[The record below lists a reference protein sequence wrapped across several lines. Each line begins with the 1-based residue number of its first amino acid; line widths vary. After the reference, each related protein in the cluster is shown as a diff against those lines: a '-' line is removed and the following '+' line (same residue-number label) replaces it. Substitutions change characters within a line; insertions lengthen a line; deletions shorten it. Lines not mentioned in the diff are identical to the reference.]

1 MPIDSSDRFI
11 ATEPAGA
18 RGEAGEKK
26 VWDVVRAAFM
36 PRPESFGF
44 WHYPVFS
51 KAGQKFKEPDF
62 LVVDREFGLTIIEVK
77 SVDIGYIESI
87 QGHLWKYRDP
97 KRPQGNPFEQAR
109 HQLQALLDHC
119 DSQGRL
125 VHNVPGRVLVGLP
138 LITERAWQERGFHL
152 LPSCPPIIFKDDLA
166 SEERFISR
174 LRNAH
179 IVAYAPPLDDEQWAL
194 LGHVIA
200 GTPVLKKEPREPD
213 ARPDARRTAIAEV
226 QGDFH
231 KLDLQQLR
239 IGTEIPPGAQRV
251 RGIAGSGKTV
261 LLCQKAAHMHL
272 KHPDWDIAV
281 VFFTRSLYDQIIRTL
296 DRWLRHFSGDEVR
309 FDPATSKLKVL
320 HAWGGKNQAGF
331 YETLCRRHGQ
341 KPKVVDRKGDALKPN
356 ERLAAVCAEL
366 MDAAE
371 IKPCFDAVLIDEAQ
385 DMVVYEGFKRD
396 GRQPIFWLAY
406 RALRECDPDRPEQ
419 RRLIWAYDEAQS
431 LDALS
436 IPTAREI
443 FGEELGGLVSGL
455 HVGGIRK
462 SEVMQKCY
470 RTPGPILTA
479 AHAIGMGLLRPEGM
493 LSGITTREGWEAIGY
508 EVTGSFS
515 PPGQEVTLRRPP
527 ENSPNRVPQVWG
539 GSVIEFRTY
548 KTRREELDALAEAVH
563 HNLEYDGLSPSRDI
577 LVVVLGADYEAA
589 KLRAEVARHL
599 MGRGVRIFT
608 PGALECDVIEPKYPA
623 FNANNFWRDGGVT
636 VSQIHRAKGNEAE
649 MVHVIGFDL
658 VARDEGSVNLRN
670 GLFVALTRSR
680 GWARLSGVGEHP
692 ICEEMRRALAASD
705 TFTFTFTRPPQRDF
719 GEEG

>member
-1 MPIDSSDRFI
+1 VSNANVVI
-11 ATEPAGA
+11 PA
-18 RGEAGEKK
+18 
-26 VWDVVRAAFM
+26 
-36 PRPESFGF
+36 
-44 WHYPVFS
+44 
-51 KAGQKFKEPDF
+51 
-62 LVVDREFGLTIIEVK
+62 
-77 SVDIGYIESI
+77 
-87 QGHLWKYRDP
+87 
-97 KRPQGNPFEQAR
+97 
-109 HQLQALLDHC
+109 
-119 DSQGRL
+119 
-125 VHNVPGRVLVGLP
+125 
-138 LITERAWQERGFHL
+138 
-152 LPSCPPIIFKDDLA
+152 PS
-166 SEERFISR
+166 
-174 LRNAH
+174 
-179 IVAYAPPLDDEQWAL
+179 PLDDEQWAL

-200 GTPVLKKEPREPD
+200 GTPVLKKEPREPN
-213 ARPDARRTAIAEV
+213 ARPDSRRTAIAEV

-231 KLDLQQLR
+231 ALDLQQLR

-272 KHPDWDIAV
+272 RHPDWDIAV

-296 DRWLRHFSGDEVR
+296 DRWLRHFSGGEVS

-320 HAWGGKNQAGF
+320 HAWGSKDQPGF
-331 YETLCRRHGQ
+331 YTWLCQRHGV
-341 KPKVVDRKGDALKPN
+341 KPRRADPQGDAPN
-356 ERLAAVCAEL
+356 EQLAAACTEL
-366 MDAAE
+366 MDEAE
-371 IKPCFDAVLIDEAQ
+371 VEPCFDALLIDEAQ
-385 DMVVYEGFKRD
+385 DMVVDTEFKRD

-431 LDALS
+431 LHALS

-455 HVGGIRK
+455 HVGGVRK

-508 EVTGSFS
+508 EVKGGFS

-539 GSVIEFRTY
+539 TSVIEFHTY
-548 KTRREELDALAEAVH
+548 KMRREELDALAEAVR

-577 LVVVLGADYEAA
+577 LVVVIGSGPSSWQ
-589 KLRAEVARHL
+589 LREEVARHL
-599 MGRGVRIFT
+599 MGSGVRIFT
-608 PGALECDVIEPKYPA
+608 PGALECDVIRPKHPES
-623 FNANNFWRDGGVT
+623 NANNFWRDGGVT

-649 MVHVIGFDL
+649 MVHVVGFDL
-658 VARDEGSVNLRN
+658 VARDQGSVNLRN

-680 GWARLSGVGEHP
+680 GWARLSGVGEYAM
-692 ICEEMRRALAASD
+692 CEEMRRVLAAGD
-705 TFTFTFTRPPQRDF
+705 TFTFTFSRAPQRNYGD
-719 GEEG
+719 EG

>member
-11 ATEPAGA
+11 ATELTGA
-18 RGEAGEKK
+18 PGEAGEKK
-26 VWDVVRAAFM
+26 VWDAIRAAFT

-51 KAGQKFKEPDF
+51 KVGQKFKEPDF

-97 KRPQGNPFEQAR
+97 ERPQGNPFEQAR
-109 HQLQALLDHC
+109 RQLQALLGHC
-119 DSQGRL
+119 DSQDRL
-125 VHNVPGRVLVGLP
+125 FRSVTGRVLVGLP
-138 LITERAWQERGFHL
+138 LITEREWRERGFHL
-152 LPSCPPIIFKDDLA
+152 LPSCPPIIFKDDLT
-166 SEERFISR
+166 SEEKLLNRV
-174 LRNAH
+174 RNAH
-179 IVAYAPPLDDEQWAL
+179 VVAYAPPLDDEQWAL

-200 GTPVLKKEPREPD
+200 GTPVLKKEPQEAN
-213 ARPDARRTAIAEV
+213 ARPDSRRTAITAV
-226 QGDFH
+226 QGDFYA
-231 KLDLQQLR
+231 LDLQQLR

-251 RGIAGSGKTV
+251 RGIAGSGKTI

-296 DRWLRHFSGDEVR
+296 DSWLRHFSSGEVS

-320 HAWGGKNQAGF
+320 HAWGSKEQPGF
-331 YETLCRRHGQ
+331 YTWLCKKHGIEHRKVDRHG
-341 KPKVVDRKGDALKPN
+341 DAPS
-356 ERLAAVCAEL
+356 EQLAAACAEL
-366 MDAAE
+366 TAARE
-371 IKPCFDAVLIDEAQ
+371 IEPCFDAVLIDEAQ
-385 DMVVYEGFKRD
+385 DMVVDEGFKRN

-406 RALRECDPDRPEQ
+406 RALRECDPERPEQ

-431 LDALS
+431 LDALT

-455 HVGGIRK
+455 HVGGVRK
-462 SEVMQKCY
+462 SEIMQKCY
-470 RTPGPILTA
+470 RTPSPILTA

-515 PPGQEVTLRRPP
+515 PPGQQVTLRRPP
-527 ENSPNRVPQVWG
+527 ENSPNRVPEVWG
-539 GSVIEFRTY
+539 SPVIEFRTY
-548 KTRREELDALAEAVH
+548 KTRREELDALTEAIR

-577 LVVVLGADYEAA
+577 LVIVLGPRYEAA
-589 KLRAEVARHL
+589 KLRVEVAQHL
-599 MGRGVRIFT
+599 KDHGVRIFT
-608 PGALECDVIEPKYPA
+608 PGAVECDVIEPKYPA
-623 FNANNFWRDGGVT
+623 FNANNFWCDGGVT
-636 VSQIHRAKGNEAE
+636 VSQVHRAKGNEAE
-649 MVHVIGFDL
+649 MVHVVGFDL

-680 GWARLSGVGEHP
+680 GWARLSGVGEQP
-692 ICEEMRRALAASD
+692 MCEEMRSVLSAGD
-705 TFTFTFTRPPQRDF
+705 TFTFTFSRAPQRDF
-719 GEEG
+719 GDEG

>member
-1 MPIDSSDRFI
+1 MAIDSSDRFI
-11 ATEPAGA
+11 ATEITGA
-18 RGEAGEKK
+18 PGEAGEKK
-26 VWDVVRAAFM
+26 VWDAVRAAFG

-44 WHYPVFS
+44 WRYPVFS
-51 KAGQKFKEPDF
+51 KVGQRFKEPDI

-77 SVDIGYIESI
+77 SINAGYIESI
-87 QGHLWKYRDP
+87 QGYVWKYRDP
-97 KRPQGNPFEQAR
+97 DRPQGNPVEQAR
-109 HQLQALLDHC
+109 RQLQALMGHC
-119 DSQGRL
+119 DSEDRL
-125 VHNVPGRVLVGLP
+125 FRAVTGRVLVGLP
-138 LITERAWQERGFHL
+138 LITEREWRERGFHL
-152 LPSCPPIIFKDDLA
+152 LPSSPPIIFKDDLA
-166 SEERFISR
+166 AEERLVGR
-174 LRNAH
+174 VRNANVV
-179 IVAYAPPLDDEQWAL
+179 IPAPSPLDDEQWAL

-200 GTPVLKKEPREPD
+200 GTPVLKKEPRE
-213 ARPDARRTAIAEV
+213 ANSRPDSRRTAIAAV

-231 KLDLQQLR
+231 ELDLQQLR

-272 KHPDWDIAV
+272 RHPDWDIAV
-281 VFFTRSLYDQIIRTL
+281 VFFTRALYDQIIRTL
-296 DRWLRHFSGDEVR
+296 DSWLRHFSGGEVS

-320 HAWGGKNQAGF
+320 HAWGGRDQPGF
-331 YETLCRRHGQ
+331 YTRLCQRHGIT
-341 KPKVVDRKGDALKPN
+341 PRTADPRGDAPN
-356 ERLAAVCAEL
+356 EQLAAACAEL

-371 IKPCFDAVLIDEAQ
+371 IEPCFDALLIDEAQ
-385 DMVVYEGFKRD
+385 DMVVDEGFKRD

-406 RALRECDPDRPEQ
+406 RALRECDSERPEQ

-431 LDALS
+431 LDALT

-455 HVGGIRK
+455 HVGGVRK
-462 SEVMQKCY
+462 SEIMQKCY

-508 EVTGSFS
+508 EVAGSFS
-515 PPGQEVTLRRPP
+515 PPGQQITLRRPP
-527 ENSPNRVPQVWG
+527 ENSPNRVPEVWG
-539 GSVIEFRTY
+539 TPVIEFHTY
-548 KTRREELDALAEAVH
+548 KTRHEEFDALAEAVR
-563 HNLEYDGLSPSRDI
+563 HNLGYDGLSPSRDI
-577 LVVVLGADYEAA
+577 LVVVLGSGREAA
-589 KLRAEVARHL
+589 RLRAEVAQHL

-608 PGALECDVIEPKYPA
+608 PGALECDVIRPKYPD

-692 ICEEMRRALAASD
+692 MCDEMTRVLAAGD
-705 TFTFTFTRPPQRDF
+705 TFTFTFSRAPQRGYGD
-719 GEEG
+719 EG